1 MARDDMTD
9 DEAVRREP
17 APLFALGIL
26 YSALLAYLV
35 QVSVNLVVIRPGSP
49 GLVLG
54 IASFIVIC
62 GCQLIHSLPQA
73 KKIRRRFGRL
83 TLGLQAVLT
92 YLPILLFGAVWG
104 AAGGFLAA
112 SGLMLLEGF
121 WAWLWY
127 SLVVLSMS
135 GVALA
140 YQAKP
145 QDVVYVTISTL
156 LSGLMMYGLSR
167 LVTLV
172 VELHRARGQLA
183 RLAVAQER
191 LRFARDLHDLLGY
204 SLSAITLKSEVAIR
218 LVHNNPARAVEELT
232 SVLGISRQA
241 LADVRAVARGYRDM
255 SLAGEAESARG
266 MLAAADIAVETR
278 IECAD
283 LPGVVDTTLATVLR
297 EAVTNMLRHSK
308 VERCDIEVTEH
319 GPDIRLRI
327 VNDGVPDR
335 QRQRAKVVGQL
346 PGARTSGEEGGSG
359 LGNLENRLAAIGGTL
374 VAGVQPDGTFQV
386 VALVPLAQ
394 QTDLRSVS

>member
-1 MARDDMTD
+1 MARDELAG
-9 DEAVRREP
+9 DEAARPEP

-26 YSALLAYLV
+26 YTALLAYLV
-35 QVSVNLVVIRPGSP
+35 QVSVNLSVLPLATTSI
-49 GLVLG
+49 VLG
-54 IASFIVIC
+54 IVCFVAIC
-62 GCQLIHSLPQA
+62 CCQLVHALPQA
-73 KKIRRRFGRL
+73 KQVRRRYGRVTL
-83 TLGLQAVLT
+83 TVQALLT
-92 YLPILLFGAVWG
+92 YLPILVFGAIWG

-112 SGLMLLEGF
+112 SGLMLLEGL
-121 WAWLWY
+121 WAWVWY
-127 SLVVLSMS
+127 AGVVLSMA
-135 GVALA
+135 GVAVAFQLR
-140 YQAKP
+140 P
-145 QDVVYVTISTL
+145 VEVVYVAVSTL

-218 LVHNNPARAVEELT
+218 LVHNNPGRAVDELT

-241 LADVRAVARGYRDM
+241 LSDVRAVARGYRDM

-266 MLAAADIAVETR
+266 MLEAADIVVETR

-308 VERCDIEVTEH
+308 VERCRIEVNEA

-327 VNDGVPDR
+327 VNDGVPER
-335 QRQRAKVVGQL
+335 QRQRARVVGQL
-346 PGARTSGEEGGSG
+346 PMPRAAGEEGGSG
-359 LGNLENRLAAIGGTL
+359 LGNLETRLAAIGGTL
-374 VAGVQPDGTFQV
+374 TAGVQPDGTFQV

>member
-1 MARDDMTD
+1 MARDETAG
-9 DEAVRREP
+9 DEGLRHEP
-17 APLFALGIL
+17 APVFALGIL
-26 YSALLAYLV
+26 YAALLAYLV
-35 QVSVNLVVIRPGSP
+35 QVSVNLIAIRPGSP
-49 GLVLG
+49 GLLLG
-54 IASFIVIC
+54 IAAFVVIC
-62 GCQLIHSLPQA
+62 GCQLVHCLPQA
-73 KKIRRRFGRL
+73 KLVRRRFGRL
-83 TLGLQAVLT
+83 TLAVQTLLT
-92 YLPILLFGAVWG
+92 YLPILLFGAIWG

-112 SGLMLLEGF
+112 SGLMLLEGA
-121 WAWLWY
+121 WAWIWY
-127 SLVVLSMS
+127 GGVVLSMT
-135 GVALA
+135 GVAVLYDA
-140 YQAKP
+140 RP
-145 QDVVYVTISTL
+145 QDVVYVAISTL

-167 LVTLV
+167 LVQLV

-218 LVHNNPARAVEELT
+218 LVHSHPARAAEELT
-232 SVLGISRQA
+232 SVLSISRQA

-266 MLAAADIAVETR
+266 MLEAADIAVETR
-278 IECAD
+278 IETSE

-308 VERCDIEVTEH
+308 VEHCRIEVGEQ

-327 VNDGVPDR
+327 VNDGVPER
-335 QRQRAKVVGQL
+335 RRAAARGVGQL
-346 PGARTSGEEGGSG
+346 PGARTSWEEGGSG
-359 LGNLENRLAAIGGTL
+359 LGNLETRLAAIGGSL
-374 VAGVQPDGTFQV
+374 AAGIQPDGTFQV